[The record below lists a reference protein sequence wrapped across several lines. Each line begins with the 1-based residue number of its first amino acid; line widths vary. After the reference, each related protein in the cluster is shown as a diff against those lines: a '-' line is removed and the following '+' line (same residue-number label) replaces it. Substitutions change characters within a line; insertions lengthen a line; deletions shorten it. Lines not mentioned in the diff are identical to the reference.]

1 MASLLPHSL
10 APVWRRRRASTL
22 HRTVSGLALMVGSM
36 SLVGLSSPA
45 KAQCVENPANVFT
58 CSGSLDSTQTINRPT
73 VSITTTPGFTVDTI
87 SNGGGSSFEVNGQ
100 HSVSYIDIEGS
111 RLAGGGAYFTSG
123 TGDLTIVSN
132 GEIDSDL
139 GLQGLGLATLNGGDI
154 NVTWNGHINNSSGE
168 GVRVTGTGDVN
179 LLLSSVYAQD
189 GGIEI
194 NQNGPGGVSLIATGD
209 VTSDS
214 ARGVVVNTGLASTG
228 DISLDLKSVTA
239 SGRGVN
245 LINRG
250 SGASFIRAT
259 GPISGVL
266 GIRATND
273 VGSGE
278 MFVDVADISGID
290 AAFFG
295 NNYGVSDTFIRTRDV
310 FSESTGLQM
319 SNDVTAGNLTIITR
333 DVVTGSTG
341 ISAVNQ
347 GTGATSVT
355 VQGSVT
361 TESGGGVYV
370 FNDVQAQN
378 LSVWTQDVQTG
389 AGSGIG
395 VSQEGSGSAHVR
407 ADGLIVSQGGT
418 GIRVN
423 TGVQAASVTVAAA
436 QDVFGEDWGVLVD
449 HSGSGGVAV
458 VVAGDIVGE
467 LEDGVWVNAGPTSGY
482 VTLDLQAVSG
492 GDYGIRVD
500 NAGLGG
506 TVIRAAGPILSKE
519 IGIRTENETGSG
531 ELLIDVAHV
540 SGVDAAIIAI
550 NNGGSNT
557 FIRTGDL
564 VSEGTALSVDNGAS
578 AVGLTVFTGNV
589 QANEAGISVDNG
601 GTGETLV
608 VAEGVVTAVQGDGV
622 SVSNSQLGQSL
633 RIDVDTVMAGD
644 NGVSASHTGTGV
656 VTVNTSAS
664 VIGAGGDGIRVYAGA
679 QSTGTTVSASAVTGG
694 QNGIAV
700 NNFGGGDTAVRSTGW
715 VVGNQQDGVAVNNG
729 QDTGDLVIETMHAVG
744 AANGIS
750 ALNQGAGLTSITTH
764 GLAQGADAGINVSS
778 LTGGDI
784 VMGNFGSIRGDQ
796 DLPTSRA
803 VRASGGA
810 ITLENAGVLLGTVE
824 LWGASA
830 RLRNAD
836 VWNTSNGES
845 LFSGADDQ
853 VINLAGGLIFAA
865 GDAFTA
871 ETTRWTGLERF
882 DNGGSLWLTDGGA
895 GDTLLT
901 SAASV
906 FQAGST
912 LGVDFGGV
920 ASDVFRTEGALEI
933 QTGSKLALNQVGALT
948 LHHRYVVAEA
958 QQGVTGRFDFDDVYL
973 TAFAGL
979 RDGYTATQA
988 YVEFGQLR
996 SLAEA
1001 GLTPNQKAAAG
1012 GADSLPAGN
1021 PLKDALLMLASD
1033 EVARGAFDQLSG
1045 EVHATVRTALVE
1057 DSRVPR
1063 EAVLDRLADADSSGS
1078 IWARGFEG
1086 GGTSDGNFNAA
1097 RGDRDGRGMM
1107 VGLDRPVGGAATI
1120 GAALGVMK
1128 TEVEVDRRASRGEVE
1143 SIHGVVYGGVY
1154 LGAWR
1159 VSAGLGYAR
1168 TVTQTKRSIAFPGFQ
1183 DAVEAKYDGSVLQGF
1198 LEAGYRV
1205 PVSGGWVEPFA
1216 SVAAVRAQ
1224 SDAFVEKGGDAA
1236 LSGEKINEEAVISTL
1251 GIRFETAQS
1260 GSFSVRGMAGWQRN
1274 WGDVDPVGRHRFEG
1288 GDVFEVLGAAQ
1299 SENAAVARLEAR
1311 CRLTPRIGFGVGYGG
1326 VLGSDGVDHAVTGV
1340 FRVAF

>member
-10 APVWRRRRASTL
+10 APVSRCRRASTL

-36 SLVGLSSPA
+36 SLVGLASPA

-100 HSVSYIDIEGS
+100 DTVSYIDIEGS
-111 RLAGGGAYFTSG
+111 RLAGGGAYFSSDM
-123 TGDLTIVSN
+123 GDLIIVSN

-139 GLQGLGLATLNGGDI
+139 GLQGLGLATANGGDI
-154 NVTWNGHINNSSGE
+154 NVTWNGHIDNSSGD
-168 GVRVTGTGDVN
+168 GVQVIGTGDVN
-179 LLLSSVYAQD
+179 LLLSSVRAQD
-189 GGIEI
+189 RGIEI
-194 NQNGPGGVSLIATGD
+194 DQNGPGGVSLKVTGD
-209 VTSDS
+209 VTSVS
-214 ARGVVVNTGLASTG
+214 TRGVSVTAGPDSTG

-239 SGRGVN
+239 AGRGVN
-245 LINRG
+245 VING
-250 SGASFIRAT
+250 GTGDTFIRAT
-259 GPISGVL
+259 GPISGIL
-266 GIRATND
+266 GVRVTNE
-273 VGSGE
+273 VGSGAL
-278 MFVDVADISGID
+278 FVDVADLYGVD
-290 AAFFG
+290 PAFFG
-295 NNYGVSDTFIRTRDV
+295 NNYGTSDTFIRTRDV
-310 FSESTGLQM
+310 YSQSTGLQTH
-319 SNDVTAGNLTIITR
+319 NDTTARDIAVITR
-333 DVVTGSTG
+333 NVMAGSTG
-341 ISAVNQ
+341 ISVANQ
-347 GTGATSVT
+347 GTGNTSIT
-355 VQGSVT
+355 VEGSMVAG
-361 TESGGGVYV
+361 GGGVSV
-370 FNDVQAQN
+370 FNDVLAGN
-378 LSVWTQDVQTG
+378 ISIWTQDVR
-389 AGSGIG
+389 ADNGSGIG
-395 VSQEGSGSAHVR
+395 ASQEGNGSVYVRADGTVVSQEGSGISVR
-407 ADGLIVSQGGT
+407 
-418 GIRVN
+418 
-423 TGVQAASVTVAAA
+423 TGVQATNVSVTAA
-436 QDVFGEDWGVLVD
+436 QDVIGRDWGLKVD
-449 HSGSGGVAV
+449 HSGTGGIVVAA
-458 VVAGDIVGE
+458 AGDIVGQE
-467 LEDGVWVNAGPTSGY
+467 EDGVWVEAGPSSGY
-482 VTLDLQAVSG
+482 VTVDLQAVMG
-492 GDYGIRVD
+492 NDYGVRID
-500 NAGLGG
+500 NSGLGG
-506 TVIRAAGPILSKE
+506 TVLRAAGPILSNE

-531 ELLIDVAHV
+531 ELLIDVADV
-540 SGVDAAIIAI
+540 SGVDAAIVAI

-578 AVGLTVFTGNV
+578 AGGLTVFTGNV
-589 QANEAGISVDNG
+589 QANGAGISVDNG

-679 QSTGTTVSASAVTGG
+679 QGTGATVTASAVTGG

-700 NNFGGGDTAVRSTGW
+700 NNFGSGDTLVLSTGW

-729 QDTGDLVIETMHAVG
+729 QDAGDLVIEAMHAIG

-764 GLAQGADAGINVSS
+764 GLVQGADAGINASS

-784 VMGNFGSIRGDQ
+784 VIGNFGSIRGDQ

-803 VRASGGA
+803 VRASGGV
-810 ITLENAGVLLGTVE
+810 ITLENAGVLLGAVE
-824 LWGASA
+824 LWGDSA

-836 VWNTSNGES
+836 VWNSSNGES
-845 LFSGADDQ
+845 LFSGADDR
-853 VINLAGGLIFAA
+853 VTNLAGGLIFAA

-882 DNGGSLWLTDGGA
+882 DNGGSLWLIDGGA

-920 ASDVFRTEGALEI
+920 ASDIFRTEGTLEI

-996 SLAEA
+996 ALAEA

-1021 PLKDALLMLASD
+1021 PLKDALLMIASD

-1057 DSRVPR
+1057 DSRFPR
-1063 EAVLDRLADADSSGS
+1063 DAVLDRLADADGLGS
-1078 IWARGFEG
+1078 IWARAFEG
-1086 GGTSDGNFNAA
+1086 GGVSDGNFNAA

-1107 VGLDRPVGGAATI
+1107 VGLDRSVGGTATI
-1120 GAALGVMK
+1120 GAALGVTK
-1128 TEVEVDRRASRGEVE
+1128 TEAEVDRRASRGEVE

-1159 VSAGLGYAR
+1159 VSAGLGYAW
-1168 TVTQTKRSIAFPGFQ
+1168 TVTETKRSIVFPGFQ
-1183 DAVEAKYDGSVLQGF
+1183 DAVEAKYNGSVLQGF

-1224 SDAFVEKGGDAA
+1224 SDAFVEKGGKAA
-1236 LSGEKINEEAVISTL
+1236 LSGEKIDEEAVISTL
-1251 GIRFETAQS
+1251 GLRFETARS

-1274 WGDVDPVGRHRFEG
+1274 WGDVDPVGRHRFKG

-1299 SENAAVARLEAR
+1299 SENAAVAQLEAR
-1311 CRLTPRIGFGVGYGG
+1311 WRLTPRIGFGLGYGG

>member
-1 MASLLPHSL
+1 MIGSISL
-10 APVWRRRRASTL
+10 AGIA
-22 HRTVSGLALMVGSM
+22 
-36 SLVGLSSPA
+36 SPA
-45 KAQCVENPANVFT
+45 QAQCVENPAEVFT
-58 CSGSLDSTQTINRPT
+58 CSGSLDSTQTLNRPT

-100 HSVSYIDIEGS
+100 DSVSYIDLEGS

-168 GVRVTGTGDVN
+168 GVRVTGTGEVN

-194 NQNGPGGVSLIATGD
+194 NQNGPGGVSLIAAGD
-209 VTSDS
+209 VTSVS

-228 DISLDLKSVTA
+228 DIALDLKSVTA

-245 LINRG
+245 VINRG
-250 SGASFIRAT
+250 SGATFIRAT
-259 GPISGVL
+259 GPISGIL

-278 MFVDVADISGID
+278 MFVDVADISGVD

-295 NNYGVSDTFIRTRDV
+295 NNYGLSDTFIRTRDV

-333 DVVTGSTG
+333 DVMTGSTG

-361 TESGGGVYV
+361 AETGGGVYV
-370 FNDVQAQN
+370 FNDLQAQN

-389 AGSGIG
+389 TGSGIG
-395 VSQEGSGSAHVR
+395 VSQEGSGSAYVR
-407 ADGLIVSQGGT
+407 ADGKIASQGGT

-467 LEDGVWVNAGPTSGY
+467 LEDGVWVNAGPASGY

-506 TVIRAAGPILSKE
+506 TVIRAAGPILSNE
-519 IGIRTENETGSG
+519 IGIRAENEAGSG
-531 ELLIDVAHV
+531 ELLIDVADV
-540 SGVDAAIIAI
+540 SGVDAAIVAI
-550 NNGGSNT
+550 NNGGSNS
-557 FIRTGDL
+557 FIRTSDL

-578 AVGLTVFTGNV
+578 AGGLTVFTGNV
-589 QANEAGISVDNG
+589 QANGAGISVDNG

-644 NGVSASHTGTGV
+644 NGVSASHSGTGI

-664 VIGAGGDGIRVYAGA
+664 VIGAGGDGVRVQAGA
-679 QSTGTTVSASAVTGG
+679 QSTGTTVNASAVTGG

-700 NNFGGGDTAVRSTGW
+700 NNFGGGDTVVRSTGW
-715 VVGNQQDGVAVNNG
+715 VVGNQQDGIAVNNG
-729 QDTGDLVIETMHAVG
+729 QNAGDLVIEAMHAVG

-750 ALNQGAGLTSITTH
+750 ALNQGAGLISVTAH
-764 GLAQGADAGINVSS
+764 GLVQGSNAGINVSS

-784 VMGNFGSIRGDQ
+784 SIGNFGSIRSDQ
-796 DLPTSRA
+796 DLPTARA

-824 LWGASA
+824 LWGDSV

-836 VWNTSNGES
+836 VWNNSNGES

-853 VINLAGGLIFAA
+853 VTNLAGGLIFAA

-882 DNGGSLWLTDGGA
+882 DNEGSLWLIDGGA

-901 SAASV
+901 PAASV
-906 FQAGST
+906 FQAGSI
-912 LGVDFGGV
+912 LGVDLGGV
-920 ASDVFRTEGALEI
+920 ASDVFRTEGTLEI
-933 QTGSKLALNQVGALT
+933 QTGSKLVLNQVGALT
-948 LHHRYVVAEA
+948 LHQRYVVAEA
-958 QQGVTGRFDFDDVYL
+958 QQGLTGAFDFDDIFL

-979 RDGYTATQA
+979 RDGYTPTQA
-988 YVEFGQLR
+988 YVEFSQLR
-996 SLAEA
+996 ALGDA

-1012 GADSLPAGN
+1012 GADSLPDGN
-1021 PLKDALLMLASD
+1021 PVKDALLMLPSD
-1033 EVARGAFDQLSG
+1033 DIARDAFDQISG
-1045 EVHATVRTALVE
+1045 EVHATARTAIIE
-1057 DSRVPR
+1057 DSRLPR
-1063 EAVLDRLADADSSGS
+1063 DAILDRLADAGGSGA
-1078 IWARGFEG
+1078 IWGRVFEG
-1086 GGTSDGNFNAA
+1086 GGVSDGNFNAA
-1097 RGDRDGRGMM
+1097 RSHRDMRGAMM
-1107 VGLDRPVGGAATI
+1107 GIDRPLGEDATVGAAF
-1120 GAALGVMK
+1120 GALKSELDVR
-1128 TEVEVDRRASRGEVE
+1128 RRASHGEVK
-1143 SIHGVVYGGVY
+1143 SLHAMIYGGAQ

-1159 VSAGLGYAR
+1159 VSGGVGYAWTSTETR
-1168 TVTQTKRSIAFPGFQ
+1168 RSIAFPGFQ
-1183 DAVEAKYDGSVLQGF
+1183 DAAEAEYDGSLQQGF
-1198 LEAGYRV
+1198 LEASYRM
-1205 PVSGGWVEPFA
+1205 PLSGGWAEPFV
-1216 SVAAVRAQ
+1216 SVAAIRVR
-1224 SDAFVEKGGDAA
+1224 SDAFTESGGDAA
-1236 LSGEKINEEAVISTL
+1236 LGGEKISEDAVISTL
-1251 GIRFETAQS
+1251 GLRFETGPA
-1260 GSFSVRGMAGWQRN
+1260 GPFSVRGMAGWQRN
-1274 WGDVDPVGRHRFEG
+1274 WGDVDPVGRHRFDG
-1288 GDVFEVLGAAQ
+1288 GETFEILGAAR
-1299 SENAAVARLEAR
+1299 SKNAGVARLEAR
-1311 CRLTPRIGFGVGYGG
+1311 LRLSPRVGFGLGYNG
-1326 VLGSDGVDHAVTGV
+1326 VLGSSGVDHAVTGV